1 MVLKKWGIAFTHDGR
16 PGGRTIGWKE
26 TAFGSGITA
35 SFADRDDALEALD
48 LAGWTGYVREY
59 VQVDIDCDDQ

>member
-1 MVLKKWGIAFTHDGR
+1 MVLKKWAIAFTHDGR

-26 TAFGSGITA
+26 TSYGSCVTEL
-35 SFADRDDALEALD
+35 FADRDDALEALD

-59 VQVDIDCDDQ
+59 EKVDIDCDDQ